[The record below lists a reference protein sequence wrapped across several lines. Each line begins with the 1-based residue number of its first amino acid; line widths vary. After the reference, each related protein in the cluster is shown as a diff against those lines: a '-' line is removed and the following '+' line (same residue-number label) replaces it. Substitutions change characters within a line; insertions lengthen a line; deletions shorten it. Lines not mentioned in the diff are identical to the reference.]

1 MPGASFLEW
10 HGERLRERACD
21 RFRVIG
27 IDEQG
32 APEIDRGASEPGQDK
47 DARIIRILSSDVFLR
62 DEVHPVA
69 QWLHEANA
77 RRPIK
82 PRQHRPAVYAVYIA
96 DRRP

>member
-32 APEIDRGASEPGQDK
+32 APEIDRGAGEAGQDTRCST
-47 DARIIRILSSDVFLR
+47 AL
-62 DEVHPVA
+62 PTA
-69 QWLHEANA
+69 
-77 RRPIK
+77 
-82 PRQHRPAVYAVYIA
+82 
-96 DRRP
+96 